1 MAKEKEKAEEKL
13 NFSTIEIILMVVMVA
28 LVVVSAIT
36 VVSITTRKQ
45 NIDNLK
51 KDAISIVA
59 QAKNAYA
66 GFIFKFEEDNEY
78 IVQGEDGLTKAMCIT
93 LDGLYENGYATKP
106 FEDADGYVV
115 IEESPNHQYNYT
127 IWYTNKKYVIDGY
140 DSEQLSTLDIN
151 KGITKYN
158 NDSFSTKVRTSFT
171 GTTADKGG
179 TAKGNTPKRYEAVC
193 INEKVE

>member
-1 MAKEKEKAEEKL
+1 MASKKDKVEEKL

-45 NIDNLK
+45 NVDNLK
-51 KDAISIVA
+51 KEAISIIA

-66 GFIFKFEEDNEY
+66 GFSFMENNEY

-106 FEDADGYVV
+106 FENKDGYVV

-127 IWYTNKKYVIDGY
+127 IWYTNKKFVIDGY
-140 DSEQLSTLDIN
+140 DSSQLPTLEIN
-151 KGITKYN
+151 KGISKYN

-171 GTTADKGG
+171 GTTSDKGG
-179 TAKGNTPKRYEAVC
+179 TATGKTPRRYEATC
-193 INEKVE
+193 INEKIE